1 MKQWRFRVA
10 RALRRIIP
18 LPVVRALVRFG
29 PLSLRKRIWYYMCDD
44 DAWLAAHH
52 RFTVKTEHGRF
63 SGDSSDM
70 ISQYVY
76 YFGFWEPVVSRFMK
90 ERLQPGRSFVDV
102 GANVGWYALM
112 AARTVGPTGRVIAIE
127 PSNSNL
133 FWLKNNIKQNELTNV
148 RLITEAAWSSEAELP
163 LFQGPAYNSGAS
175 TVVASFADY
184 KGCDQVGMVKA
195 RPLAVMLTPDE
206 IATLRLIKV
215 DVEGAEFEVVR
226 GLEPILDTA
235 PQDLELFLELNP
247 NEYDVE
253 ELLKPFRRRGFRV
266 FIVPNEYGHNYYIN
280 FSEERAEKALTE
292 LVTVPTEQ
300 IDVLITRNEP

>member
-10 RALRRIIP
+10 RAMRRFIP
-18 LPVVRALVRFG
+18 FPIVRALVRFG
-29 PLSLRKRIWYYMCDD
+29 PLWVRKRVWYYMCDD
-44 DAWLAAHH
+44 DEWLAAHH
-52 RFTVKTEHGRF
+52 RFSVETEYGKF

-76 YFGFWEPVVSRFMK
+76 YFGFWEPVVSRLMK
-90 ERLQPGRSFVDV
+90 ERLRPGQSFVDV

-127 PSNSNL
+127 PSQSNL
-133 FWLKNNIKQNELTNV
+133 FWLKNNIKQNGFSNV

-184 KGCDQVGMVKA
+184 KGCDQVGLVKA
-195 RPLAVMLTPDE
+195 RPLAAMLSPDE
-206 IATLRLIKV
+206 ISTLRIIKI
-215 DVEGAEFEVVR
+215 DVEGAEFEVIR
-226 GLEPILDTA
+226 GLEPVLDLA

-247 NEYDVE
+247 DEYDVE
-253 ELLKPFRRRGFRV
+253 QLLKPFRQRGFRA
-266 FIVPNEYGHNYYIN
+266 FIIPNEYGHNYYIN
-280 FSEERAEKALTE
+280 FSKAMRGEALKE
-292 LVTVPTEQ
+292 LVGVPTEQ
-300 IDVLITRNEP
+300 IDVLITRNKA